1 MISNI
6 RTIQQFDDT
15 DGNTRGIY
23 ELKIDDKPKVF
34 ARKNK
39 NLFVVVHWLEKP
51 ELAKVRADVAEEFFK
66 ELVK

>member
-1 MISNI
+1 MISDI

-23 ELKIDDKPKVF
+23 ELKIEGKPKVF
-34 ARKNK
+34 VRKNK

-51 ELAKVRADVAEEFFK
+51 ELEKVRADVAEEFFK
-66 ELVK
+66 ELGR